1 MLNSSTCPIAFLV
14 TEAHMFAN
22 ATAAVDDLER
32 ELAQQLP
39 SSIAL
44 ATALLLS
51 SLFVLFL
58 GNKLVK
64 PTLFI
69 VSFFAAA
76 FATLLFIPAVINA
89 ANVPD
94 TAACVAVGVTP
105 IVVGIAAALVSFF
118 FLNLGFVLLG
128 GASGAGLGYVLYTA
142 FLHRFPIHPVG
153 SHDVMFI
160 ICLAVG
166 GLVGAIALLKQKN
179 NVFITA
185 TAAAGA
191 CGATPAIAL
200 LLAHANIHW
209 LGAFN
214 TGLKSPP
221 QFVWPQAVV
230 AGGLFLLGLLV
241 QCRLAAHDKKVKAR
255 NTDAMRNAQV
265 PLIVP

>member
-1 MLNSSTCPIAFLV
+1 MTYYSFILILQILKL
-14 TEAHMFAN
+14 FADN
-22 ATAAVDDLER
+22 
-32 ELAQQLP
+32 P
-39 SSIAL
+39 
-44 ATALLLS
+44 
-51 SLFVLFL
+51 
-58 GNKLVK
+58 
-64 PTLFI
+64 
-69 VSFFAAA
+69 
-76 FATLLFIPAVINA
+76 
-89 ANVPD
+89 
-94 TAACVAVGVTP
+94 
-105 IVVGIAAALVSFF
+105 
-118 FLNLGFVLLG
+118 
-128 GASGAGLGYVLYTA
+128 
-142 FLHRFPIHPVG
+142 FP
-153 SHDVMFI
+153 
-160 ICLAVG
+160 
-166 GLVGAIALLKQKN
+166 IALLKQKN

-265 PLIVP
+265 RYGIASQ